1 MTAVN
6 VTATRNLLE
15 LSRDMR
21 IRYFC
26 HLSSVGVIGRTRLKL
41 VDESAACNPMN
52 EYEAT
57 KLAAEEI
64 VRGGLGDGR
73 VVILRPTNIFGPATL
88 RPMLQQSLR
97 AQVRAFLKANE
108 CAHLVYIG
116 DVVAAAMYWMQAAPA
131 KSTETFIVSSDEESG
146 NAHRDIQTFLASRVQ
161 TAPRPVKLSA
171 PLFAPYCARLLR
183 HGKTNYG
190 DVLYSSS
197 KIKQAGFNF
206 PFGLKAGLDD
216 ALNALLQSGVAR
228 GDHRTQA
235 TSIAPIGT
243 PEVRRR
249 QRGFG
254 VKVLNVIISLD
265 RVKGGGSVERTFQMS
280 RSLAKA
286 GEECTILTTNI
297 GVTPERMKEL
307 EGVTIVALPCLSQ
320 RFYLPKFN
328 YKDIQDLVRKSDVI
342 HLMSHWTFLNA
353 LVYFIAK
360 RHNKPYV
367 VCPAGVLLVYGRS
380 KILKTLY
387 NWVIGRRI
395 IRNAAKHIAITADEI
410 PQFGTYGVSKDSVT
424 IIPNGIDPEEFKDDK
439 VDDFRAK
446 YGLGSVP
453 FILFMGRLDPAKGPD
468 LLLKAFCNARE
479 HLLSYHL
486 AFAGPDLDK
495 SPELRAMVAHHNLE
509 NRVHFLGYV
518 GGLDKSRAYHAAD
531 LLVIPSR
538 REAMSIVVL
547 EAGISGTP
555 VLMTDQCGFNEIA
568 EAGGGMVVPLEGL
581 EKGLVDMLGNP
592 ASLKTKG
599 EKLRAFVSKYFL
611 WDTIIDKYIQL
622 YNEVFRLEQRKKRE

>member
-1 MTAVN
+1 LVTGGTGFVGRSLVGKLVAGGQSVRILSRRGNSWEHSNVSMCRGDLTSQKDLKAAIKGCKAVFHCAAEKIDEDMMTAVN

-171 PLFAPYCARLLR
+171 PLLVPYCARLLR

-190 DVLYSSS
+190 DVIYSSG

-216 ALNALLQSGVAR
+216 ALNALLQPGIAR
-228 GDHRTQA
+228 GDHRTQ
-235 TSIAPIGT
+235 
-243 PEVRRR
+243 
-249 QRGFG
+249 
-254 VKVLNVIISLD
+254 
-265 RVKGGGSVERTFQMS
+265 
-280 RSLAKA
+280 
-286 GEECTILTTNI
+286 
-297 GVTPERMKEL
+297 
-307 EGVTIVALPCLSQ
+307 LPS
-320 RFYLPKFN
+320 
-328 YKDIQDLVRKSDVI
+328 
-342 HLMSHWTFLNA
+342 
-353 LVYFIAK
+353 
-360 RHNKPYV
+360 
-367 VCPAGVLLVYGRS
+367 
-380 KILKTLY
+380 
-387 NWVIGRRI
+387 
-395 IRNAAKHIAITADEI
+395 
-410 PQFGTYGVSKDSVT
+410 
-424 IIPNGIDPEEFKDDK
+424 
-439 VDDFRAK
+439 
-446 YGLGSVP
+446 
-453 FILFMGRLDPAKGPD
+453 
-468 LLLKAFCNARE
+468 
-479 HLLSYHL
+479 
-486 AFAGPDLDK
+486 
-495 SPELRAMVAHHNLE
+495 
-509 NRVHFLGYV
+509 
-518 GGLDKSRAYHAAD
+518 
-531 LLVIPSR
+531 
-538 REAMSIVVL
+538 
-547 EAGISGTP
+547 
-555 VLMTDQCGFNEIA
+555 
-568 EAGGGMVVPLEGL
+568 
-581 EKGLVDMLGNP
+581 
-592 ASLKTKG
+592 
-599 EKLRAFVSKYFL
+599 
-611 WDTIIDKYIQL
+611 
-622 YNEVFRLEQRKKRE
+622 

>member
-1 MTAVN
+1 M
-6 VTATRNLLE
+6 
-15 LSRDMR
+15 
-21 IRYFC
+21 
-26 HLSSVGVIGRTRLKL
+26 
-41 VDESAACNPMN
+41 
-52 EYEAT
+52 
-57 KLAAEEI
+57 
-64 VRGGLGDGR
+64 
-73 VVILRPTNIFGPATL
+73 
-88 RPMLQQSLR
+88 
-97 AQVRAFLKANE
+97 
-108 CAHLVYIG
+108 
-116 DVVAAAMYWMQAAPA
+116 
-131 KSTETFIVSSDEESG
+131 
-146 NAHRDIQTFLASRVQ
+146 
-161 TAPRPVKLSA
+161 
-171 PLFAPYCARLLR
+171 
-183 HGKTNYG
+183 
-190 DVLYSSS
+190 
-197 KIKQAGFNF
+197 
-206 PFGLKAGLDD
+206 
-216 ALNALLQSGVAR
+216 
-228 GDHRTQA
+228 
-235 TSIAPIGT
+235 
-243 PEVRRR
+243 
-249 QRGFG
+249 
-254 VKVLNVIISLD
+254 
-265 RVKGGGSVERTFQMS
+265 
-280 RSLAKA
+280 
-286 GEECTILTTNI
+286 
-297 GVTPERMKEL
+297 
-307 EGVTIVALPCLSQ
+307 
-320 RFYLPKFN
+320 
-328 YKDIQDLVRKSDVI
+328 
-342 HLMSHWTFLNA
+342 NA

-367 VCPAGVLLVYGRS
+367 VCPAGVLLIYGRS
-380 KILKTLY
+380 KILKMLY
-387 NWVIGRRI
+387 NWVIGRRLI
-395 IRNAAKHIAITADEI
+395 QNAAKHIAITADEI

-495 SPELRAMVAHHNLE
+495 SPELRAMVANYNLE